1 MTTLDTRPSFAT
13 EFSNLRDLFLLRSI
27 AIGGQ
32 ILIIWFAHTRLQLEL
47 PLAPLG
53 VIVALQVVWN
63 LLTWLRLRNPRPVGR
78 PEFFLQLLIDVAAV
92 TGLLYFTG
100 GATNPFAWIYL
111 LPLMILTIN
120 LPRGYAWAM
129 AGIAIAAYTAM
140 MIWHAPLPGTH
151 DHLDSGF
158 GLHIFGMWFGFVLS
172 AVLMVHF
179 VSHMARNL
187 RQRDRQLAAAREKLL
202 RDERLIALGTLAAG
216 AAHELGT
223 PLGTMAILTNELLQD
238 YPEDKD
244 PDLHSQLAT
253 LKSQIQRCKDALSV
267 ISASSG
273 ITHAV
278 GGSQLEVVA
287 FLEDLIEQWE
297 MHRPD
302 VAVDLD
308 IMDGASGKHV
318 LADETLRQA
327 INSILDNAADASPQS
342 VTAQARWDSRELLLR
357 ILDRG
362 EGLHPVVSDTI
373 GDPQHSTKEHGLGLG
388 LFLAHAAIQR
398 LGGDVQ
404 LFARDGGGV
413 CTEIR
418 LPLSTGELP

>member
-1 MTTLDTRPSFAT
+1 MSALDTQSSIAT
-13 EFSNLRDLFLLRSI
+13 ESSNLRDLFLLRCI

-32 ILIIWFAHTRLQLEL
+32 ILIIWYADARLQLEL
-47 PLAPLG
+47 PLAPLAI
-53 VIVALQVVWN
+53 IVGLQVAWN
-63 LLTWLRLRNPRPVGR
+63 LVTWLRLRDRRPIGR
-78 PEFFLQLLIDVAAV
+78 PEFFLQVLIDVAAV

-120 LPRGYAWAM
+120 LPRGYAWGM
-129 AGIAIAAYTAM
+129 AGIAITAYTAM
-140 MIWHAPLPGTH
+140 LNWHVPLPGTH
-151 DHLDSGF
+151 AHHDSGF

-172 AVLMVHF
+172 SVLMVHF

-187 RQRDRQLAAAREKLL
+187 RQRDLQLAAAREKLL

-223 PLGTMAILTNELLQD
+223 PLGTMAILTNDLLQD
-238 YPEDKD
+238 YPADQD
-244 PDLHSQLAT
+244 PDLHGQLET
-253 LKSQIQRCKDALSV
+253 LQGQIQRCKSALSV

-278 GGSQLEVVA
+278 GGGRLEIVA
-287 FLEDLIEQWE
+287 FLEDLVGQWV
-297 MHRPD
+297 MHRPE
-302 VAVDLD
+302 VVVDLD
-308 IMDGASGKHV
+308 IMDEADGKHI

-327 INSILDNAADASPQS
+327 IASILDNAADASPES
-342 VTAQARWDSRELLLR
+342 VTMQALWDSRELLLR

-362 EGLHPVVSDTI
+362 EGLHPVASNSI

-388 LFLAHAAIQR
+388 LFLAHASIQR
-398 LGGDVQ
+398 LGGDVK
-404 LFARDGGGV
+404 LFERDGGGV

-418 LPLSTGELP
+418 LPLSTGKLP